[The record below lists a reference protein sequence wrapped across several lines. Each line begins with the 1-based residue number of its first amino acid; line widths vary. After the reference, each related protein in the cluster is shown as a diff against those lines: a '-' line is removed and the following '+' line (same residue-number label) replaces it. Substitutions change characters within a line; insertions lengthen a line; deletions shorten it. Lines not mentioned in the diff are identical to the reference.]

1 MGANGKGQTNGHGTI
16 DPASLAVLEKYEGQ
30 DTLTSY
36 DRYLVQS
43 PQCKFGLTG
52 TCCRIC
58 VQGPCRLLEDRPERS
73 RGICGAPV
81 YSVVARNMTRLMA
94 GGASSHSDHGRHLAN
109 ILLAIADG
117 KVSDYEITDGDKL
130 RDVAQR
136 IGLEV
141 EGKGDKE
148 LAREVALAALEDF
161 GRPDETPCQFLV
173 SNITEGRKAKF
184 NHCDVLPSSIDRT
197 IVQMLAQ
204 TTMGMDNDPVNL
216 IFAGIKT
223 SLADYT
229 GMHIATDISD
239 IIFGIPEPTVS
250 EANLGV
256 IDPEYVNVATHG
268 HNPTL
273 SEMVVRAARELNDKA
288 KALGAKGI
296 NVVGICC
303 TGNELLGRE
312 GVYLAANQA
321 SQELAIMTGAVDAII
336 VDIQCIMPSL
346 KPVCDCFHTR
356 LITTNKMAK
365 IPGAIH
371 VDFKE
376 ETAFEQACQM
386 VEMAL
391 EAYKE
396 RDRSKVAVPPHKN
409 KVIAG
414 FSLEALLDLFRAI
427 NPDNPIQVLT
437 DAILAGELRGV
448 ALFCGCNN
456 LRTPQ
461 DRNHLTIFREL
472 VKNDVFVIATGCS
485 AGAMAKAGMM
495 TPEAIEKYAGANL
508 KAFLK
513 RLSEANGVELPL
525 AFHMGSC
532 VDNSRAHD
540 LCTLMAKEM
549 GVDVPKV
556 PFAATAPEDMHEKA
570 IAIGTGAVAMGLPVH
585 VGVMPPIDGS
595 TLVFGLASQIA
606 RDVYGGNFIF
616 EPDPEEAAKKLL
628 AALDRRTWKL
638 RVHQMAADKFGTKP
652 AVSW

>member
-1 MGANGKGQTNGHGTI
+1 
-16 DPASLAVLEKYEGQ
+16 
-30 DTLTSY
+30 
-36 DRYLVQS
+36 
-43 PQCKFGLTG
+43 
-52 TCCRIC
+52 
-58 VQGPCRLLEDRPERS
+58 
-73 RGICGAPV
+73 
-81 YSVVARNMTRLMA
+81 
-94 GGASSHSDHGRHLAN
+94 
-109 ILLAIADG
+109 
-117 KVSDYEITDGDKL
+117 
-130 RDVAQR
+130 
-136 IGLEV
+136 
-141 EGKGDKE
+141 
-148 LAREVALAALEDF
+148 
-161 GRPDETPCQFLV
+161 
-173 SNITEGRKAKF
+173 
-184 NHCDVLPSSIDRT
+184 
-197 IVQMLAQ
+197 MLAQ

>member
-1 MGANGKGQTNGHGTI
+1 
-16 DPASLAVLEKYEGQ
+16 
-30 DTLTSY
+30 
-36 DRYLVQS
+36 
-43 PQCKFGLTG
+43 
-52 TCCRIC
+52 
-58 VQGPCRLLEDRPERS
+58 
-73 RGICGAPV
+73 
-81 YSVVARNMTRLMA
+81 
-94 GGASSHSDHGRHLAN
+94 
-109 ILLAIADG
+109 
-117 KVSDYEITDGDKL
+117 
-130 RDVAQR
+130 
-136 IGLEV
+136 
-141 EGKGDKE
+141 
-148 LAREVALAALEDF
+148 
-161 GRPDETPCQFLV
+161 
-173 SNITEGRKAKF
+173 
-184 NHCDVLPSSIDRT
+184 
-197 IVQMLAQ
+197 
-204 TTMGMDNDPVNL
+204 
-216 IFAGIKT
+216 
-223 SLADYT
+223 
-229 GMHIATDISD
+229 
-239 IIFGIPEPTVS
+239 
-250 EANLGV
+250 
-256 IDPEYVNVATHG
+256 
-268 HNPTL
+268 
-273 SEMVVRAARELNDKA
+273 
-288 KALGAKGI
+288 
-296 NVVGICC
+296 
-303 TGNELLGRE
+303 
-312 GVYLAANQA
+312 
-321 SQELAIMTGAVDAII
+321 MTGAVDAII

-365 IPGAIH
+365 IPGATH

-396 RDRSKVAVPPHKN
+396 RDRSKVAVPSHKN

-414 FSLEALLDLFRAI
+414 FSVEALLDVFRAV

-437 DAILAGELRGV
+437 DGILEGELKGV

-461 DRNHLTIFREL
+461 DRNHLTIFKEL
-472 VKNDVFVIATGCS
+472 VKNDVFVVATGCS

-495 TPEAIEKYAGANL
+495 TPLAIEAYAGKGL

-513 RLSEANGVELPL
+513 RLSEANGIELPL

-540 LCTLMAKEM
+540 LCTLMANEL

-556 PFAATAPEDMHEKA
+556 PFVATAPEDMHEKA
-570 IAIGTGAVAMGLPVH
+570 ISIGTGAVAMGMPVH

-595 TLVFGLASQIA
+595 SLVFGLTSQVA

-638 RVHQMAADKFGTKP
+638 RVHGMAAEKFETNP